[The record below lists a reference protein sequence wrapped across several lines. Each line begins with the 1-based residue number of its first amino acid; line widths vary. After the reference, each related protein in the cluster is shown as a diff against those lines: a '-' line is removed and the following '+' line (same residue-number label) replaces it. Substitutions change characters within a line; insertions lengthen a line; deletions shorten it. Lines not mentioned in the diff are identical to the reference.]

1 VRASAR
7 SNARKGAFGCA
18 QRRFWMRAKALLDAL
33 LDALFAKRMG
43 RILKR
48 MLKPGLFYG
57 GKRKSGFSEK
67 SGLS

>member
-1 VRASAR
+1 
-7 SNARKGAFGCA
+7 
-18 QRRFWMRAKALLDAL
+18 MRAKALLDAL